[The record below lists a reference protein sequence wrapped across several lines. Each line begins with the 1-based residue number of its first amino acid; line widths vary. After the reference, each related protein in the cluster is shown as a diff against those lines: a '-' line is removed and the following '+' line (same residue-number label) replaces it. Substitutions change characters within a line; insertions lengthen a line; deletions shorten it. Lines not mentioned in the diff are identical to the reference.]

1 MAHINATNAIQ
12 YVQWF
17 VGQQVADRDRAK
29 GLVGPRGEL
38 LRNKRPVQMHL
49 HTSASPRVF
58 MERNGAQRDSMHEHV
73 NRKAAWAVPPTP
85 RAYAAEPLLP
95 RNLVDTEDDEAP
107 KPMTSH
113 SVFARPNRLRYGD
126 AMRYVHKIEVKRHEI
141 KQRPVTVRT
150 GLALNTAMLMNVPQP
165 KGDWAPNSFRTVSG
179 ASSTAQGS
187 ARS

>member
-1 MAHINATNAIQ
+1 LRAPADRARPHA
-12 YVQWF
+12 
-17 VGQQVADRDRAK
+17 QVADRDRAK

-113 SVFARPNRLRYGD
+113 SVFARPNRCVCSVLPLRSR
-126 AMRYVHKIEVKRHEI
+126 AR
-141 KQRPVTVRT
+141 
-150 GLALNTAMLMNVPQP
+150 
-165 KGDWAPNSFRTVSG
+165 APLLSPSCPAGVAGCGMATRCDMFTKSR
-179 ASSTAQGS
+179 
-187 ARS
+187 